1 LPFYKS
7 SPKKTTAQKAN
18 IRPILSPCPRS
29 AVFTLYAYIQRHLK
43 DAAARLCGSFNTR
56 FLSVFLSTTPLS
68 LCLCVC
74 TSFYISV
81 LSSSNYSTHV
91 LFRFTFLLFLF
102 SLFFFFL
109 SFYASHETD
118 FSNFLRRFLPL
129 HTYIGTYIRT
139 YFSAGCASLNKCQV
153 SSYPRMHRTL
163 LRNHNLRISSIENF
177 CVRCRRGLTTN
188 MGHRTKKWV
197 LGETQG

>member
-129 HTYIGTYIRT
+129 HTYIGTYIHT
-139 YFSAGCASLNKCQV
+139 YIHTYVHTSLQAAPV
-153 SSYPRMHRTL
+153 STNVRSLPTPECIAPSYVIIIFAFPPSK
-163 LRNHNLRISSIENF
+163 IF
-177 CVRCRRGLTTN
+177 
-188 MGHRTKKWV
+188 V
-197 LGETQG
+197 LDVAEG